1 MKQLIVLSIISL
13 LIGCGTKEGNIKPEN
28 YKQYEDI
35 DSIISKSE
43 KNIALSNEIIQRGDS
58 VVSQKIESTAQKID
72 KLETEVKVLK
82 QENNELKTKIKRT
95 NDPGESF
102 ELLPVSSY

>member
-1 MKQLIVLSIISL
+1 MKQLIALSIIGM

-28 YKQYEDI
+28 NKEYENI
-35 DSIISKSE
+35 DSLIIKSQ
-43 KNIALSNEIIQRGDS
+43 KNIELSGEAIQRGDS
-58 VVSQKIESTAQKID
+58 VVSEKIEKTAQKIE

-82 QENNELKTKIKRT
+82 QENNELKDKVKRT

-102 ELLPVSSY
+102 ELLPVSGN